1 MDYLMNTYARL
12 PVNLVRGKGCLVWD
26 DKGKCYLDMVA
37 GIAVCSLGHCHPA
50 VVKALTTQARELFH
64 CSNLYGIP
72 QQARLARL
80 ISENTFDGKVFFCNS
95 GAEANEAAIKLV
107 RRYYNKKSGHEAK
120 IITMEGSFHGR
131 TLATVAA
138 TGQTRFK
145 LGFAPMPAGFVTVEF
160 GNINAL
166 ETAIDDKTAAVM
178 LEPIQG
184 ESGIQVP
191 PPGYLKQVRAVCDH
205 HNLLFA
211 VDEIQTGCSR
221 TGKLFAYMYEDA
233 NPDIMTM
240 AKAMANGFP
249 VGAVIAKPEVASAFE
264 PGNHASTFG
273 GNPLAMS
280 AGIATLNT
288 MIDEDIPDSSLQKG
302 LYLRQCLGELRKTHP
317 SITEIRG
324 KGLMVAVEFDTDISF
339 MPMEGLAKG
348 IMLNVIKGRILRLV
362 PPLIISTAEIDQA
375 VDIIDTM
382 LKEKGI

>member
-12 PVNLVRGKGCLVWD
+12 PVNLVKGKGCLVWD

-37 GIAVCSLGHCHPA
+37 GIAVCSLGHCHHA
-50 VVKALTTQARELFH
+50 VVEALTTQAQKLFH
-64 CSNLYGIP
+64 CSNLYSIP
-72 QQARLARL
+72 QQARLAQL

-107 RRYYNKKSGHEAK
+107 RRYYNKKSGHKTK

-138 TGQTRFK
+138 TGQARFK
-145 LGFAPMPAGFVTVEF
+145 LGFAPMPAGFVTVAF

-166 ETAIDDKTAAVM
+166 EAAIDDKTAAVM

-191 PPGYLKQVRAVCDH
+191 PPGYLKQVRDVCDN
-205 HNLLFA
+205 HNLLFVA
-211 VDEIQTGCSR
+211 DEIQTGCSR

-240 AKAMANGFP
+240 AKALANGFP

-302 LYLRQCLGELRKTHP
+302 LYLKQCLGELRKAHP
-317 SITEIRG
+317 SIIEIRG

-339 MPMEGLAKG
+339 MPIEGLTKG
-348 IMLNVIKGRILRLV
+348 IMLNVIKGHILRLV

-375 VDIIDTM
+375 FDIIDNM